1 MFSIRNFPTGV
12 LKTGCDKIQ
21 LTRYIIFCMQNSS
34 PLLSPSESTP
44 LSRVTRLQLHDVI
57 VERLRNFVV
66 EGSVAPGTKLNE
78 RELCD
83 TFGIS
88 RTPLREAIKVLAAE
102 GLVEI
107 TPNRGASVYRMSEA
121 ELREMFEL
129 MSCLESFS
137 GKLACERITEE
148 EVVRIKAM
156 HYVMLA
162 CHAQKDLPGYYKQNS
177 LIHDHINQAARNAAL
192 RQVYL
197 TTNRRLQ
204 ALRFRSNFETAK
216 WDKAMAEH
224 SEMIE
229 ALEARNGERLAT
241 ILRQHLLEKRDA
253 VLRVLAS
260 DDSND
265 PTDRKG
271 AA

>member
-1 MFSIRNFPTGV
+1 MQDSI
-12 LKTGCDKIQ
+12 
-21 LTRYIIFCMQNSS
+21 SS
-34 PLLSPSESTP
+34 SLAYEPVALSK
-44 LSRVTRLQLHDVI
+44 VTRLHLHDVL

-66 EGSVAPGTKLNE
+66 EGSIPAGTKLNE
-78 RELCD
+78 RELCN
-83 TFGIS
+83 TLGIS

-121 ELREMFEL
+121 EIREMFEL

-137 GKLACERITEE
+137 GRLACERITEE
-148 EVVRIKAM
+148 EVVQIKAM

-162 CHAQKDLPGYYKQNS
+162 CHAKKDLPGYYKQNS

-204 ALRFRSNFETAK
+204 ALRFRSNFEAAK

-224 SEMIE
+224 SDMIE
-229 ALEARNGERLAT
+229 ALEARNGQRLSA

-260 DDSND
+260 DGS
-265 PTDRKG
+265 PEATGQTK
-271 AA
+271 AL

>member
-1 MFSIRNFPTGV
+1 
-12 LKTGCDKIQ
+12 
-21 LTRYIIFCMQNSS
+21 MQNSDS
-34 PLLSPSESTP
+34 LPIAPGTVSLSK
-44 LSRVTRLQLHDVI
+44 VARLQLHDVV

-66 EGSVAPGTKLNE
+66 EGSLAPGTKLNE

-83 TFGIS
+83 TLGIS

-107 TPNRGASVYRMSEA
+107 TPNRGASIYRMSEA
-121 ELREMFEL
+121 EIREMFEL
-129 MSCLESFS
+129 MSCLEGFS
-137 GKLACERITEE
+137 GLLACERITDTEITQ
-148 EVVRIKAM
+148 IKAL

-162 CHAQKDLPGYYKQNS
+162 CHAKKDLPGYYKQNS
-177 LIHDHINQAARNAAL
+177 LIHDAINQAARNAAL

-197 TTNRRLQ
+197 ATNRRLQ

-224 SEMIE
+224 GEMIG
-229 ALEARNGERLAT
+229 ALEARNGERLSI

-253 VLRVLAS
+253 VLRVLAG
-260 DDSND
+260 DAPGNQPERDSS
-265 PTDRKG
+265 G
-271 AA
+271 QQGQEEVA

>member
-1 MFSIRNFPTGV
+1 
-12 LKTGCDKIQ
+12 
-21 LTRYIIFCMQNSS
+21 MQNPSS
-34 PLLSPSESTP
+34 LLIPSDAAP
-44 LSRVTRLQLHDVI
+44 LSKVARLQLHDVI

-121 ELREMFEL
+121 EIREMFEL
-129 MSCLESFS
+129 MSGLESFS
-137 GKLACERITEE
+137 GLLACERITEAE
-148 EVVRIKAM
+148 FVRIKAM
-156 HYVMLA
+156 HYLMLA

-197 TTNRRLQ
+197 ATNRRLQ
-204 ALRFRSNFETAK
+204 ALRFRSNFESAK

-224 SEMIE
+224 SDMIE
-229 ALEARNGERLAT
+229 ALEARNGARLSA

-253 VLRVLAS
+253 VLRVLAGGAP
-260 DDSND
+260 DA
-265 PTDRKG
+265 PTG
-271 AA
+271 QEEVA

>member
-1 MFSIRNFPTGV
+1 
-12 LKTGCDKIQ
+12 
-21 LTRYIIFCMQNSS
+21 MQNPS

-107 TPNRGASVYRMSEA
+107 TPNRGASVCRMSEA

-137 GKLACERITEE
+137 GLLACERITEE

-177 LIHDHINQAARNAAL
+177 LIHDYINQAARNAAL

-224 SEMIE
+224 TEMIE
-229 ALEARNGERLAT
+229 ALEARNGQRLSA

-260 DDSND
+260 DDLDD
-265 PTDRKG
+265 PAGGKG
-271 AA
+271 VA

>member
-1 MFSIRNFPTGV
+1 MQDSI
-12 LKTGCDKIQ
+12 
-21 LTRYIIFCMQNSS
+21 SS
-34 PLLSPSESTP
+34 SLAYEPVALSK
-44 LSRVTRLQLHDVI
+44 VTRLHLHDVL

-66 EGSVAPGTKLNE
+66 EGSIPAGTKLNE
-78 RELCD
+78 RELCN
-83 TFGIS
+83 TLGIS

-121 ELREMFEL
+121 EIREMFEL

-137 GKLACERITEE
+137 GRLACERITEE
-148 EVVRIKAM
+148 EVVQIKAM

-162 CHAQKDLPGYYKQNS
+162 CHAKKDLPGYYKQNS

-204 ALRFRSNFETAK
+204 ARS
-216 WDKAMAEH
+216 
-224 SEMIE
+224 
-229 ALEARNGERLAT
+229 
-241 ILRQHLLEKRDA
+241 QHLRRA
-253 VLRVLAS
+253 
-260 DDSND
+260 
-265 PTDRKG
+265 
-271 AA
+271 